1 MTFSSSSRRDFVR
14 ALAGGA
20 AGASFVYSAFGQGAP
35 APIKATKLSKD
46 VVLIEGDGGNMALI
60 LDADGLMLVDSGLPE
75 RGADLQK
82 AIADVDSHKVR
93 TLFNTHWHFDHSG
106 SNELLGKSGAKIIAH
121 ENTKKWLSQKVT
133 IEAFNRTF
141 EPLKP
146 EGLPVETFSKS
157 GKMTFGGEKIE
168 YTHVAPAH
176 TDSDV
181 YLYFPGPNVLH
192 TGDLFFNG
200 FYPFI
205 DYSTNGWVGG
215 MAAAEAAMLKV
226 GDAQTR
232 VIPGHGPLA
241 TKEDLKATQAMLEK
255 VTERMEAMAKEGK
268 SVDEVVAAAPTKD
281 FDDKFGKGMF
291 PPAQWVKVAYTSVL
305 RHQKSA

>member
-1 MTFSSSSRRDFVR
+1 
-14 ALAGGA
+14 
-20 AGASFVYSAFGQGAP
+20 
-35 APIKATKLSKD
+35 
-46 VVLIEGDGGNMALI
+46 
-60 LDADGLMLVDSGLPE
+60 
-75 RGADLQK
+75 
-82 AIADVDSHKVR
+82 
-93 TLFNTHWHFDHSG
+93 
-106 SNELLGKSGAKIIAH
+106 
-121 ENTKKWLSQKVT
+121 
-133 IEAFNRTF
+133 
-141 EPLKP
+141 
-146 EGLPVETFSKS
+146 
-157 GKMTFGGEKIE
+157 
-168 YTHVAPAH
+168 
-176 TDSDV
+176 
-181 YLYFPGPNVLH
+181 VLH